1 MALIRNNLLQ
11 EELKTQRKNVRF
23 QMIQMQHHLELAEY
37 QKQHLMDSSVKLK
50 LSGEFAE
57 MKSLIEVEEKIAA
70 KLIEEEES
78 KATGQIDGVLE
89 QLGSQLTQLKQYKEQ
104 LDSALANT
112 GSMVFWKNIAE
123 LPVISLDASNLPKP
137 IEIDGRKVELVEKV
151 VVALKQALGRQ
162 MKCSLEQRVRQLEQA
177 ERNKSKPSPNQ
188 TPKTAT
194 DEEQDPQRNKS
205 KPSPN
210 QTPKTATDEEQDP
223 RCTPDQMEP
232 SQTTD
237 GPEGKQAQKKRNKS
251 KPSPNQTP
259 KTATDKEQDPQKT
272 KSRPSSSQNQPSSPY
287 KEGGLRTSLPAM
299 NLALSRAELMHYNS
313 KITYDHRTA
322 HKKLVINDR
331 FTVLSLVEQ
340 PQSYPDQPERFINC
354 SQVLGLQSF
363 TNGRHYWEVSND
375 GGSFWAIGIACVGVD
390 RRGSRSR
397 LGRNVLSWC
406 VESFGRKLSAWHGDR
421 EMVLNVQLP
430 RVVGVFL
437 DFAAGHVAFYSVSN
451 VPMLLISYKTEF
463 QSRVFPAFWLCS
475 KDAKLTLVQ

>member
-177 ERNKSKPSPNQ
+177 E
-188 TPKTAT
+188 
-194 DEEQDPQRNKS
+194 RNKS

>member
-1 MALIRNNLLQ
+1 M
-11 EELKTQRKNVRF
+11 
-23 QMIQMQHHLELAEY
+23 
-37 QKQHLMDSSVKLK
+37 
-50 LSGEFAE
+50 
-57 MKSLIEVEEKIAA
+57 
-70 KLIEEEES
+70 
-78 KATGQIDGVLE
+78 
-89 QLGSQLTQLKQYKEQ
+89 
-104 LDSALANT
+104 
-112 GSMVFWKNIAE
+112 KNIAE

-194 DEEQDPQRNKS
+194 DEEQDPQ
-205 KPSPN
+205 
-210 QTPKTATDEEQDP
+210 
-223 RCTPDQMEP
+223 
-232 SQTTD
+232 
-237 GPEGKQAQKKRNKS
+237 
-251 KPSPNQTP
+251 
-259 KTATDKEQDPQKT
+259 KT

-287 KEGGLRTSLPAM
+287 KEGGLRTSLPALT
-299 NLALSRAELMHYNS
+299 LALSRAELMHYNS

-463 QSRVFPAFWLCS
+463 QSRVFPAFWLSS